1 MAIFATSGAIYL
13 GAQNGI
19 DVNRS
24 VGSVRGFGVG
34 STVTMNDSNVRSF
47 AAKYTSNT
55 TISMSDFYGKSYF
68 DGDKPLKDD
77 DSDGPDLPGGMI

>member
-13 GAQNGI
+13 GAQSGI
-19 DVNRS
+19 TVSRS
-24 VGSVRGFGVG
+24 VGSVRGYSQGG
-34 STVTMNDSNVRSF
+34 TITMNDSTVRSF
-47 AAKYTSNT
+47 AAKYTSNS

-77 DSDGPDLPGGMI
+77 DGDGPDLPGGMI